1 MAQGSIQL
9 ELWLGYIHF
18 LTWVQVCNR
27 SMLKRIWVFVI
38 PHYFS
43 VETFVHV
50 VALHRH
56 KCTHADYFK
65 LLRVFVYAYICCN
78 GCACK
83 RTLLC
88 WTTFN
93 LWRISIIVHK
103 TQHLMCDSK
112 CYTSFAFACSAY
124 CILQSAERLL
134 YTRFCHDGM
143 LPTHR
148 QTLTQHWCGVCM
160 GVHMA
165 ATQNVNVFLDAQH
178 ATKPMRHSCSNQ

>member
-1 MAQGSIQL
+1 M
-9 ELWLGYIHF
+9 
-18 LTWVQVCNR
+18 WVQVCNR
-27 SMLKRIWVFVI
+27 SMLKCIWVFVI
-38 PHYFS
+38 PQYFS

-88 WTTFN
+88 WTTSN
-93 LWRISIIVHK
+93 LWCMSIIIHK

-112 CYTSFAFACSAY
+112 CYTSFAFACIAY
-124 CILQSAERLL
+124 CTLQSADRLL

-148 QTLTQHWCGVCM
+148 QTLTQH
-160 GVHMA
+160 
-165 ATQNVNVFLDAQH
+165 
-178 ATKPMRHSCSNQ
+178 